1 MRIHGEFGISEG
13 NHGFF
18 PNDRAYSMGL
28 PALNFPI
35 NFWPKHSAAPRLLS
49 QTLWWHRNQS
59 PPGFRIFFK
68 DLERKKPMGI
78 FYTSWTT
85 IQIFGAKTG
94 FSMLASIPFWAKP
107 GTTFLN
113 GQPCVFS
120 EELPMPVGWCVTC
133 VGLNENSQRWMKTMK
148 IWPEK
153 TGQSLGRQCGLLSF
167 FFCELGFGETW
178 RGPTFRW
185 HLPTMLSYLRSWKT
199 IIPCE
204 KPVETM
210 VITIPDAPCMEYLPL
225 FTYIWAIFGINVG
238 KHSIHGASGHA
249 NLINP
254 SAIRQ
259 LLVGRKPSCGPNRIP
274 KIGSPK
280 FWWQPQSQRFFKSH
294 VPSGYD

>member
-167 FFCELGFGETW
+167 FF
-178 RGPTFRW
+178 
-185 HLPTMLSYLRSWKT
+185 
-199 IIPCE
+199 
-204 KPVETM
+204 
-210 VITIPDAPCMEYLPL
+210 
-225 FTYIWAIFGINVG
+225 
-238 KHSIHGASGHA
+238 A
-249 NLINP
+249 NLVSGKLGVDPHLDDIYQP
-254 SAIRQ
+254 CYPIFDLGRQ
-259 LLVGRKPSCGPNRIP
+259 SSHAKNRLKP
-274 KIGSPK
+274 
-280 FWWQPQSQRFFKSH
+280 W
-294 VPSGYD
+294 